1 MSNCHDC
8 RFSKNIP
15 GDCHIACGALINDK
29 AASLLAIHLMI
40 GNYNCVKETMGI
52 SFNPHGVQS
61 GWCNFPF
68 NYDPV
73 WIEGDCKIKVMNS
86 DKIEVVNE

>member
-1 MSNCHDC
+1 
-8 RFSKNIP
+8 
-15 GDCHIACGALINDK
+15 
-29 AASLLAIHLMI
+29 MI
-40 GNYNCVKETMGI
+40 GNYNCVKESMGI

-68 NYDPV
+68 NYDPI